1 MKYSAN
7 QKIINKVKGLL
18 DIAKDS
24 NQDEETQTAFLLA
37 QKLMVKYGIKKSS
50 IQDQQRAVEYG
61 VLERCRKFSVLKKF
75 LANVIA
81 ENFKVIFVRTGS
93 LRAGSCGYFN
103 YNFYGY
109 SSDVELAKNI
119 YFLAVKI
126 IQYRT
131 KKYLNNYYLNTGVAR
146 NRKLT
151 AFLKRNYIYGF
162 ITGLETR
169 LNDQTKKYDLMVRPD
184 DEVVKRLGP
193 TRSMDDKVSC
203 NYKSKSFKKGF
214 KDGYNTDLSQKSVSV
229 G

>member
-50 IQDQQRAVEYG
+50 IQDQQRPVEYG
-61 VLERCRKFSVLKKF
+61 VLERCQKLSLLKQR

-93 LRAGSCGYFN
+93 LRAGSCGYF
-103 YNFYGY
+103 GY

-131 KKYLNNYYLNTGVAR
+131 KKYLNNYYLKTGAAR

-151 AFLKRNYIYGF
+151 AFLKRNYIHGF
-162 ITGLETR
+162 ILGLEKR
-169 LNDQTKKYDLMVRPD
+169 LNDQTKKYDLMVKPD
-184 DEVVKRLGP
+184 KELFKRLGP
-193 TRSMDDKVSC
+193 ARPKSTKVSY

-214 KDGYNTDLSQKSVSV
+214 TDGYNTDLSQRSVSMD
-229 G
+229 

>member
-24 NQDEETQTAFLLA
+24 NQYEETQTAFLLA

-50 IQDQQRAVEYG
+50 IQDQQRPVEYG
-61 VLERCRKFSVLKKF
+61 VLERCQKLSLLKQR

-81 ENFKVIFVRTGS
+81 DNFKVLFVRTGS
-93 LRAGSCGYFN
+93 FYPNKHFQ

-109 SSDVELAKNI
+109 SNDVELAKNI

-131 KKYLNNYYLNTGVAR
+131 KKYLNNYYLKTGVAR

-151 AFLKRNYIYGF
+151 SFLKRNYIHGF
-162 ITGLETR
+162 ILGLEKR
-169 LNDQTKKYDLMVRPD
+169 LNDQTKKYDLMVKPD
-184 DEVVKRLGP
+184 KELFKRLGP
-193 TRSMDDKVSC
+193 ARPKSTKVSY

-214 KDGYNTDLSQKSVSV
+214 TDGYNTDLSQRSVSMD
-229 G
+229 

>member
-50 IQDQQRAVEYG
+50 IQDQQRPVEYG
-61 VLERCRKFSVLKKF
+61 VLERCQKLSLLKQR

-81 ENFKVIFVRTGS
+81 DNFKVLFVRTGS
-93 LRAGSCGYFN
+93 FYPNKHFQ

-109 SSDVELAKNI
+109 SNDVELAKNI

-131 KKYLNNYYLNTGVAR
+131 KKYLNNYYLKTGVAR

-151 AFLKRNYIYGF
+151 AFLKRNYIHGF
-162 ITGLETR
+162 IIGLETR
-169 LNDQTKKYDLMVRPD
+169 LNDQTKKYDLMVKPD
-184 DEVVKRLGP
+184 KELFKRLGP
-193 TRSMDDKVSC
+193 ARPKSTKVSY

-214 KDGYNTDLSQKSVSV
+214 TDGYNTDLSQRSVSMD
-229 G
+229 

>member
-50 IQDQQRAVEYG
+50 IQDQQRPVEYG
-61 VLERCRKFSVLKKF
+61 VLERCQKLSLLKQR

-81 ENFKVIFVRTGS
+81 DNFKVLFVRTGS
-93 LRAGSCGYFN
+93 FYPNKHFQ

-109 SSDVELAKNI
+109 SNDVELAKNI

-131 KKYLNNYYLNTGVAR
+131 KKYLNNYYLKTGASR

-151 AFLKRNYIYGF
+151 AFLKRNYIHGF
-162 ITGLETR
+162 ILGLEKR
-169 LNDQTKKYDLMVRPD
+169 LNDQTKKYDLMVKPD
-184 DEVVKRLGP
+184 KELFKRLGP
-193 TRSMDDKVSC
+193 ARPKSTKVSY

-214 KDGYNTDLSQKSVSV
+214 TDGYNTDLSQRSVSMD
-229 G
+229 

>member
-50 IQDQQRAVEYG
+50 IQDQQRPVEYG
-61 VLERCRKFSVLKKF
+61 VLERCQKLSLLKQR

-81 ENFKVIFVRTGS
+81 DNFKVLFVRTGS
-93 LRAGSCGYFN
+93 FYPNKHFQ

-109 SSDVELAKNI
+109 SNDVELAKNI

-131 KKYLNNYYLNTGVAR
+131 KKYLNNYYLKTGVAR

-151 AFLKRNYIYGF
+151 AFLKRNYIHGF
-162 ITGLETR
+162 IIGLETR
-169 LNDQTKKYDLMVRPD
+169 LNDQTKKYDLMVKPD
-184 DEVVKRLGP
+184 KELFKRLGP
-193 TRSMDDKVSC
+193 ARSKNTKVSY

-214 KDGYNTDLSQKSVSV
+214 TDGYNTDLSQRSVSMD
-229 G
+229 

>member
-50 IQDQQRAVEYG
+50 IQDQQRPVEYG
-61 VLERCRKFSVLKKF
+61 VLERCQKLSLLKQR

-81 ENFKVIFVRTGS
+81 DNFKVLFVRTGS
-93 LRAGSCGYFN
+93 FYPNKHFQ

-109 SSDVELAKNI
+109 SNDVELAKNI

-131 KKYLNNYYLNTGVAR
+131 KKYLNNYYLKTGASR

-151 AFLKRNYIYGF
+151 AFLKRNYIHGF
-162 ITGLETR
+162 ILGLEKR
-169 LNDQTKKYDLMVRPD
+169 LNDQTKKYDLMVKPD
-184 DEVVKRLGP
+184 KELFKRLGSARP
-193 TRSMDDKVSC
+193 KSTKVSY

-214 KDGYNTDLSQKSVSV
+214 TDGYNTDLSQRSVSMD
-229 G
+229 

>member
-50 IQDQQRAVEYG
+50 IQDQQRPVEYG
-61 VLERCRKFSVLKKF
+61 VLERCQKLSLLKQR

-81 ENFKVIFVRTGS
+81 DNFKVLFVRTGS
-93 LRAGSCGYFN
+93 FYPNKHFQ

-109 SSDVELAKNI
+109 SNDVELAKNI

-131 KKYLNNYYLNTGVAR
+131 KKYLNNYYLKTGVAR

-151 AFLKRNYIYGF
+151 SFLKINYIHGF
-162 ITGLETR
+162 ILGLEKR
-169 LNDQTKKYDLMVRPD
+169 LNDQTKKYDLMVKPD
-184 DEVVKRLGP
+184 KELFKRLGP
-193 TRSMDDKVSC
+193 ARPKSTKVSY

-214 KDGYNTDLSQKSVSV
+214 TDGYNTDLSQRSVSMD
-229 G
+229 

>member
-50 IQDQQRAVEYG
+50 IQDQQRPVEYG
-61 VLERCRKFSVLKKF
+61 VLERCQKLSLLKQR

-81 ENFKVIFVRTGS
+81 DNFKVLFVRTGS
-93 LRAGSCGYFN
+93 FYPNKHFQ

-109 SSDVELAKNI
+109 SNDVELAKNI

-131 KKYLNNYYLNTGVAR
+131 KKYLNNYYLKTGAAR

-151 AFLKRNYIYGF
+151 AFLKRNYIHGF
-162 ITGLETR
+162 IPGLEIR
-169 LNDQTKKYDLMVRPD
+169 LNDQTKKYDLMVKPD
-184 DEVVKRLGP
+184 KELFKRLGP
-193 TRSMDDKVSC
+193 ARPKSTKVSY

-214 KDGYNTDLSQKSVSV
+214 TDGYNTDLSQRSVSMD
-229 G
+229 

>member
-24 NQDEETQTAFLLA
+24 NQYEETQTAFLLA

-50 IQDQQRAVEYG
+50 IQDQQRPVEYG
-61 VLERCRKFSVLKKF
+61 VLERCQKLSLLKQR

-81 ENFKVIFVRTGS
+81 DNFKVLFVRTGS
-93 LRAGSCGYFN
+93 FYPNKHFQ

-109 SSDVELAKNI
+109 SNDVELAKNI

-131 KKYLNNYYLNTGVAR
+131 KKYLNNYYLKTGVAR

-151 AFLKRNYIYGF
+151 AFLKRNYIHGF
-162 ITGLETR
+162 IIGLETR
-169 LNDQTKKYDLMVRPD
+169 LNDQTKKYDLMVKPD
-184 DEVVKRLGP
+184 KELFKRLGP
-193 TRSMDDKVSC
+193 ARPKNTKVSY

-214 KDGYNTDLSQKSVSV
+214 TDGYNTDLSQRSVSMD
-229 G
+229 

>member
-50 IQDQQRAVEYG
+50 IQDQQRPVEYG
-61 VLERCRKFSVLKKF
+61 VLERCQKLSLLKQR

-81 ENFKVIFVRTGS
+81 DNFKVLFVRTGS
-93 LRAGSCGYFN
+93 FYPNKHFQ

-109 SSDVELAKNI
+109 SNDVELAKNI

-131 KKYLNNYYLNTGVAR
+131 KKYLNNYYLKTGVAR

-151 AFLKRNYIYGF
+151 SFLKRNYIHGF
-162 ITGLETR
+162 IIGLETR
-169 LNDQTKKYDLMVRPD
+169 LNDQTKKYDLMVKPD
-184 DEVVKRLGP
+184 KELFKRLGP
-193 TRSMDDKVSC
+193 ARPKSTKVSY

-214 KDGYNTDLSQKSVSV
+214 NDGYNTDLSQRSVSMD
-229 G
+229 

>member
-50 IQDQQRAVEYG
+50 IQDQQRPVEYG
-61 VLERCRKFSVLKKF
+61 VLERCQKLSLLKQR

-81 ENFKVIFVRTGS
+81 DNFKVLFVRTGS
-93 LRAGSCGYFN
+93 FYPNKHFQ
-103 YNFYGY
+103 YNFYSY
-109 SSDVELAKNI
+109 SNDVELAKNI
-119 YFLAVKI
+119 YFLTVKI

-131 KKYLNNYYLNTGVAR
+131 KKYLKTCASI

-151 AFLKRNYIYGF
+151 AFLKRNYIHGF
-162 ITGLETR
+162 IPGLAIR
-169 LNDQTKKYDLMVRPD
+169 LNDQTKKYDLMVKP
-184 DEVVKRLGP
+184 
-193 TRSMDDKVSC
+193 
-203 NYKSKSFKKGF
+203 
-214 KDGYNTDLSQKSVSV
+214 DGYNTDLSQRSVSI

>member
-50 IQDQQRAVEYG
+50 IQDQQRPVEYG
-61 VLERCRKFSVLKKF
+61 VLERCQKLSLLKQR

-81 ENFKVIFVRTGS
+81 DNFKVLFVRTGS
-93 LRAGSCGYFN
+93 FYPNKHFQ

-109 SSDVELAKNI
+109 SNDVELAKNI

-131 KKYLNNYYLNTGVAR
+131 KKYLNNYYLKTGVAR

-151 AFLKRNYIYGF
+151 SFLKRNYIHGF
-162 ITGLETR
+162 ILGLEKR
-169 LNDQTKKYDLMVRPD
+169 LNDQTKKYDLMVKPD
-184 DEVVKRLGP
+184 KELFKRLGP
-193 TRSMDDKVSC
+193 ARPKSTKVSY

-214 KDGYNTDLSQKSVSV
+214 TDGYKTDLSQRSVSMD
-229 G
+229 

>member
-50 IQDQQRAVEYG
+50 IQDQQRPVEYG
-61 VLERCRKFSVLKKF
+61 VLERCQKLSLLKQR

-81 ENFKVIFVRTGS
+81 DNFKVLFVRTGS
-93 LRAGSCGYFN
+93 FYPNKHFQ

-109 SSDVELAKNI
+109 SNDVELAKNI

-131 KKYLNNYYLNTGVAR
+131 KKYLNNYYLKTGVAR

-151 AFLKRNYIYGF
+151 AFLKRNYIHGF
-162 ITGLETR
+162 IIGLETR
-169 LNDQTKKYDLMVRPD
+169 LNDQTKKYDLMVKPD
-184 DEVVKRLGP
+184 KELFKRLGP
-193 TRSMDDKVSC
+193 ARPKSTKVSY

-214 KDGYNTDLSQKSVSV
+214 TDGYNTDLSQTSVSV

>member
-61 VLERCRKFSVLKKF
+61 VLERCQKLSLLKQR

-81 ENFKVIFVRTGS
+81 DNFKVLFVRTGS
-93 LRAGSCGYFN
+93 FYPNKHFQ

-109 SSDVELAKNI
+109 SNDVELAKNI

-131 KKYLNNYYLNTGVAR
+131 KKYLNNYYLKTGASR

-169 LNDQTKKYDLMVRPD
+169 LNDQTKKYDLMVKPD

-214 KDGYNTDLSQKSVSV
+214 KDGYNTDLSQRSVSMD
-229 G
+229 

>member
-50 IQDQQRAVEYG
+50 IQDQQRPVEYG
-61 VLERCRKFSVLKKF
+61 VLERCQKLSLLKQR

-81 ENFKVIFVRTGS
+81 DNFKVLFVRTGS
-93 LRAGSCGYFN
+93 FYPNKHFQ

-109 SSDVELAKNI
+109 SNDVELAKNI

-131 KKYLNNYYLNTGVAR
+131 KKYLNNYYLKTGAAR

-169 LNDQTKKYDLMVRPD
+169 LNDQTKKYDLMVKPD

>member
-37 QKLMVKYGIKKSS
+37 QKLMVKYGIKKSI
-50 IQDQQRAVEYG
+50 IQDQQRPVEYG
-61 VLERCRKFSVLKKF
+61 VLERCQKLSLLKQR

-81 ENFKVIFVRTGS
+81 DNFKVLFVRTGS
-93 LRAGSCGYFN
+93 FYPNKHFQ

-109 SSDVELAKNI
+109 SNDVELAKNI

-131 KKYLNNYYLNTGVAR
+131 KKYLNNYYLKTGVAR

-151 AFLKRNYIYGF
+151 AFLKRNYIHGF
-162 ITGLETR
+162 ILGLEKR
-169 LNDQTKKYDLMVRPD
+169 LNDQTKKYDLMVKPD
-184 DEVVKRLGP
+184 KELFKRLGP
-193 TRSMDDKVSC
+193 ARPKSTKVSY

-214 KDGYNTDLSQKSVSV
+214 TDGYNTDLSQRSVSMD
-229 G
+229 

>member
-50 IQDQQRAVEYG
+50 IQDQQRPVEYG
-61 VLERCRKFSVLKKF
+61 VLERCQKLSLLKQR

-81 ENFKVIFVRTGS
+81 ENFKVLFVRTGS
-93 LRAGSCGYFN
+93 FYPNKHFQ
-103 YNFYGY
+103 YNFYDY
-109 SSDVELAKNI
+109 SNDVELAKNI

-131 KKYLNNYYLNTGVAR
+131 KKYLNNYYLKTGVAR

-151 AFLKRNYIYGF
+151 AFLKRNYIHGF
-162 ITGLETR
+162 ILGLETR
-169 LNDQTKKYDLMVRPD
+169 LNDQTKKYDLMVKPD
-184 DEVVKRLGP
+184 KELFKRLGP
-193 TRSMDDKVSC
+193 ARPKNTKVSY

-214 KDGYNTDLSQKSVSV
+214 TDGYNTDLSQRSVSMD
-229 G
+229 

>member
-37 QKLMVKYGIKKSS
+37 QKLMVKYDIKKSS
-50 IQDQQRAVEYG
+50 IQDQQRPVEYG
-61 VLERCRKFSVLKKF
+61 VLERCQKLSLLKQR

-81 ENFKVIFVRTGS
+81 ENFKVIFVRT
-93 LRAGSCGYFN
+93 GSCGYFN

-131 KKYLNNYYLNTGVAR
+131 KKYLNNYYLKTGASR

-151 AFLKRNYIYGF
+151 AFLKRIIF
-162 ITGLETR
+162 M
-169 LNDQTKKYDLMVRPD
+169 DL
-184 DEVVKRLGP
+184 L
-193 TRSMDDKVSC
+193 
-203 NYKSKSFKKGF
+203 
-214 KDGYNTDLSQKSVSV
+214 LA
-229 G
+229 

>member
-50 IQDQQRAVEYG
+50 IQDQQRPVEYG
-61 VLERCRKFSVLKKF
+61 VLERCQKLSLLKQR

-81 ENFKVIFVRTGS
+81 DNFKVLFVRTGS
-93 LRAGSCGYFN
+93 FYPNKHFQ

-109 SSDVELAKNI
+109 SNDVELAKNI

-131 KKYLNNYYLNTGVAR
+131 KKYLNNYYLKTGVAR

-151 AFLKRNYIYGF
+151 AFLKRNYIHGF
-162 ITGLETR
+162 IPGLAKR
-169 LNDQTKKYDLMVRPD
+169 LNDQTKKYDLMVKPD
-184 DEVVKRLGP
+184 KELFKRLGP
-193 TRSMDDKVSC
+193 ARPKSTKVSY

-214 KDGYNTDLSQKSVSV
+214 TDGYNTDLSQKSVSV

>member
-50 IQDQQRAVEYG
+50 IQDQQRPVEYG
-61 VLERCRKFSVLKKF
+61 VLERCQKLSLLKQR

-81 ENFKVIFVRTGS
+81 DNFKVLFVRTGS
-93 LRAGSCGYFN
+93 FYPNKHFQ

-109 SSDVELAKNI
+109 SNDVELAKNI

-131 KKYLNNYYLNTGVAR
+131 KKYLNNYYLKTGASR

-151 AFLKRNYIYGF
+151 AFLKRNYIHGF
-162 ITGLETR
+162 ILGLEKR
-169 LNDQTKKYDLMVRPD
+169 LNDQTKKYDLMVKPD
-184 DEVVKRLGP
+184 KELFKRLGP
-193 TRSMDDKVSC
+193 ARPKSTKVSY

-214 KDGYNTDLSQKSVSV
+214 TDGYNTDLSQKSVSV

>member
-50 IQDQQRAVEYG
+50 IQDQQRPVEYG
-61 VLERCRKFSVLKKF
+61 VLERCQKLSLLKQR

-81 ENFKVIFVRTGS
+81 DNFKVLFVRTGS
-93 LRAGSCGYFN
+93 FYPNKHFQ

-109 SSDVELAKNI
+109 SNDVELAKNI

-131 KKYLNNYYLNTGVAR
+131 KKYLNNYYLKTGVAR

-151 AFLKRNYIYGF
+151 SFLKRNYIHGF
-162 ITGLETR
+162 ILGLEKR
-169 LNDQTKKYDLMVRPD
+169 LNDQTKKYDLMVKPD
-184 DEVVKRLGP
+184 KELFKRLGP
-193 TRSMDDKVSC
+193 ARPKSTKVSY

-214 KDGYNTDLSQKSVSV
+214 NDGYNTDLSQRSVSMD
-229 G
+229 

>member
-50 IQDQQRAVEYG
+50 IQDQQRPVEYG
-61 VLERCRKFSVLKKF
+61 VLERCRKFSLLKQR

-81 ENFKVIFVRTGS
+81 DNFKVLFVRTGS
-93 LRAGSCGYFN
+93 FYPNKHFQ

-109 SSDVELAKNI
+109 SNDVELAKNI

-131 KKYLNNYYLNTGVAR
+131 KKYLNNYYLKTGVAR

-151 AFLKRNYIYGF
+151 SFLKRNYIHGF
-162 ITGLETR
+162 ILGLEKR
-169 LNDQTKKYDLMVRPD
+169 LNDQTKKYDLMVKPD
-184 DEVVKRLGP
+184 KELFKRLGP
-193 TRSMDDKVSC
+193 ARPKNTKVSY

-214 KDGYNTDLSQKSVSV
+214 TDGYNTDLSQRSVSMD
-229 G
+229 

>member
-61 VLERCRKFSVLKKF
+61 VLERCQKLSLLKQR

-81 ENFKVIFVRTGS
+81 DNFKVLFVRTGS
-93 LRAGSCGYFN
+93 FYPNKHFQ

-109 SSDVELAKNI
+109 SNDVELAKNI

-131 KKYLNNYYLNTGVAR
+131 KKYLNNYYLKTGVAR

-151 AFLKRNYIYGF
+151 SFLKRNYIHGF
-162 ITGLETR
+162 ILGLEKR
-169 LNDQTKKYDLMVRPD
+169 LNDQTKKYDLMVKPD
-184 DEVVKRLGP
+184 KELFKRLGP
-193 TRSMDDKVSC
+193 ARPKSTKVSY

-214 KDGYNTDLSQKSVSV
+214 TDGYNTDLSQKSVSM

>member
-50 IQDQQRAVEYG
+50 IQDQQRPVEYG
-61 VLERCRKFSVLKKF
+61 VLERCQKLSLLKQR

-81 ENFKVIFVRTGS
+81 DNFKVLFVRTGS
-93 LRAGSCGYFN
+93 FYPNKHFQ

-109 SSDVELAKNI
+109 SNDVELAKNI

-131 KKYLNNYYLNTGVAR
+131 KKYLNNYYLKTGVAR

-151 AFLKRNYIYGF
+151 SFLKRNYIHGF
-162 ITGLETR
+162 ILGLEKR
-169 LNDQTKKYDLMVRPD
+169 LNDQTKKYDLMVKPD
-184 DEVVKRLGP
+184 KELFKRLGP
-193 TRSMDDKVSC
+193 ARPKSTKVSY

-214 KDGYNTDLSQKSVSV
+214 TDGYNTDLSQRSVSMD
-229 G
+229 

>member
-50 IQDQQRAVEYG
+50 IQDQQRPVEYG
-61 VLERCRKFSVLKKF
+61 VLERCQKLSLLKQR

-81 ENFKVIFVRTGS
+81 DNFKVLFVRNGS
-93 LRAGSCGYFN
+93 FYPNKHFQ

-109 SSDVELAKNI
+109 SNDVELAKNI

-131 KKYLNNYYLNTGVAR
+131 KKYLNNYYLKTGVAR

-151 AFLKRNYIYGF
+151 AFLKRNYIHGF
-162 ITGLETR
+162 IIGLETR
-169 LNDQTKKYDLMVRPD
+169 LNDQTKKYDLMVKPD
-184 DEVVKRLGP
+184 KELFKRLGP
-193 TRSMDDKVSC
+193 ARPKSTKVSY

-214 KDGYNTDLSQKSVSV
+214 NDGYNTDLSQRSVSMD
-229 G
+229 

>member
-24 NQDEETQTAFLLA
+24 NQDEETQTALLLA

-81 ENFKVIFVRTGS
+81 DNFKVLFVRTGS
-93 LRAGSCGYFN
+93 FYPNKHFQ

-109 SSDVELAKNI
+109 SNDVELAKNI

-131 KKYLNNYYLNTGVAR
+131 KKYLNNYYLKTGVAR

-151 AFLKRNYIYGF
+151 AFLKRNYIHGF
-162 ITGLETR
+162 IIGLETR
-169 LNDQTKKYDLMVRPD
+169 LNDQTKKYDLMVKPD
-184 DEVVKRLGP
+184 KELFKRLGP
-193 TRSMDDKVSC
+193 ARSKNTKVSY

-214 KDGYNTDLSQKSVSV
+214 TDGYNTDLSQRSVSMD
-229 G
+229 

>member
-61 VLERCRKFSVLKKF
+61 VLERCQKLSLLKQR

-81 ENFKVIFVRTGS
+81 DNFKVLFVRTGS
-93 LRAGSCGYFN
+93 FYPNKHFQ

-109 SSDVELAKNI
+109 SNDVELAKNI

-131 KKYLNNYYLNTGVAR
+131 KKYLNNYYLKTGVAR

-151 AFLKRNYIYGF
+151 SFLKRNYIHGF
-162 ITGLETR
+162 ILGLEKR
-169 LNDQTKKYDLMVRPD
+169 LNDQTKKYDLMVKPD
-184 DEVVKRLGP
+184 KELFKRLGP
-193 TRSMDDKVSC
+193 ARPKSTKVSY

-214 KDGYNTDLSQKSVSV
+214 TDGYNTDLSQRSVSMD
-229 G
+229 

>member
-50 IQDQQRAVEYG
+50 IQDQQRPVEYG
-61 VLERCRKFSVLKKF
+61 VLERCQKLSLLKQR

-81 ENFKVIFVRTGS
+81 DNFKVLFVRTGS
-93 LRAGSCGYFN
+93 FYPNKHFQ

-109 SSDVELAKNI
+109 SNDVELAKNI

-126 IQYRT
+126 IHYRT
-131 KKYLNNYYLNTGVAR
+131 KKYLNNYYLKTGVAR

-169 LNDQTKKYDLMVRPD
+169 LNDQTKKYDLMVKPD
-184 DEVVKRLGP
+184 KELFKRLGP
-193 TRSMDDKVSC
+193 AIPKSTKVSY

-214 KDGYNTDLSQKSVSV
+214 TDGYNTDLSQRSVSMD
-229 G
+229 

>member
-50 IQDQQRAVEYG
+50 IQDQQRPVEYG
-61 VLERCRKFSVLKKF
+61 VLERCQKLSLLKQR

-81 ENFKVIFVRTGS
+81 DNFKVLFVRTGS
-93 LRAGSCGYFN
+93 FYPNKHFQ

-109 SSDVELAKNI
+109 SNDVELAKNI

-131 KKYLNNYYLNTGVAR
+131 KKYLNNYYLKTGASR

-169 LNDQTKKYDLMVRPD
+169 LNDQTKKYDLMVKPD